1 MNPRPISL
9 CVITQNEA
17 DRIRD
22 CLASAAPFCDDL
34 VVVDGGSTDDT
45 VATAQAAGARVLT
58 RAFDGFRSQK
68 AFAVAQARNEWVL
81 CLDADE
87 RVGADLRAAI
97 EKA

>member
-1 MNPRPISL
+1 MTRRPISL

-22 CLASAAPFCDDL
+22 CLASAAPFCDDM

-45 VATAQAAGARVLT
+45 VAIAEEAGARVVA
-58 RAFDGFRSQK
+58 RPFDGFRSQK
-68 AFAVAQARNEWVL
+68 AFAVAQAKNDWVL

-87 RVGADLRAAI
+87 RVGADLRDR
-97 EKA
+97 KSVV